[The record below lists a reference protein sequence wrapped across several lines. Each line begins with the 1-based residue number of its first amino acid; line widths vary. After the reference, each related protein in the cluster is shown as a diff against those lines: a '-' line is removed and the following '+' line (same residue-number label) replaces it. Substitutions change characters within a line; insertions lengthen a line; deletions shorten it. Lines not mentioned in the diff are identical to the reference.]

1 MKKSK
6 LLQRLFSRSKSI
18 QFLEVAKCADAL
30 GFRLAQVDGSHHIY
44 THPDIPEL
52 VNLQNVNVQVKPYQ
66 VRQFLQIIERYNLLS
81 DTI

>member
-6 LLQRLFSRSKSI
+6 LLQRLFSGSKSI
-18 QFLEVAKCADAL
+18 QFLEVTKCADAL

-44 THPDIPEL
+44 THPNIPEL
-52 VNLQNVNVQVKPYQ
+52 VNFQNVDVQAKPYQ
-66 VRQFLQIIERYNLLS
+66 IRQFLQVIERYNLLN